1 MQDGFVLER
10 IAADHIH
17 VNVGAQTS
25 PDIGMAAEVGHGAFY
40 LRPPN
45 KAQGAFRTRQRS
57 AADQPRQYAGR
68 FQNGYAAAAI
78 IVCTRPLMVQ
88 MAAVNYFTAGW
99 VRARDDPR
107 YDGPV
112 ARTHFG
118 FHTRVED
125 DLLPRLQ
132 TCPQR
137 LGGVPRNHEC
147 ESGWL
152 AGFQMTPA
160 HHGAIQA

>member
-17 VNVGAQTS
+17 MNVDAQTG

-57 AADQPRQYAGR
+57 AADQPRQHAGG
-68 FQNGYAAAAI
+68 FQNGHAAAAI
-78 IVCTRPLMVQ
+78 IVCARPLMVQ
-88 MAAVNYFTAGW
+88 MAAVDYFAAGW
-99 VRARDDPR
+99 VGARNDPR
-107 YDGPV
+107 YHGPV
-112 ARTHFG
+112 TRTHFG
-118 FHTRVED
+118 LHTRVED
-125 DLLPRLQ
+125 YRLPRSP
-132 TCPQR
+132 TIPQR

-147 ESGWL
+147 ESR
-152 AGFQMTPA
+152 
-160 HHGAIQA
+160 